1 MFISMASDTE
11 KVLELFSQ
19 LIKDDELLEDWLY
32 FNEYIIMKCVL
43 GFQSVINSL
52 YNEMPRSENSRCV
65 AKYLYELNQM
75 KSDTIGSYN

>member
-1 MFISMASDTE
+1 MWVFDQCKTDEELSPEIRKLNNMFISMASDTE

-52 YNEMPRSENSRCV
+52 
-65 AKYLYELNQM
+65 
-75 KSDTIGSYN
+75 